1 MGIISVGEESGD
13 LLWYD
18 TIKQMPSH
26 LHVLS
31 FSISKSGGGGK
42 GRYCTSKSPHG
53 SLIKLS
59 QQMTDL

>member
-53 SLIKLS
+53 FRNK
-59 QQMTDL
+59 